1 MIIFLRTLILLL
13 KTLDYYRGANVL
25 NVQLVLSYIH
35 VGSHVPN
42 TQPVPRMEHDAFIRE
57 CHNSYVLYNNPCG
70 TAPKGQQ
77 NGDLL
82 QRLKFSTFSNQN
94 QDYHLP

>member
-1 MIIFLRTLILLL
+1 
-13 KTLDYYRGANVL
+13 
-25 NVQLVLSYIH
+25 
-35 VGSHVPN
+35 
-42 TQPVPRMEHDAFIRE
+42 MEHDAFIRE
-57 CHNSYVLYNNPCG
+57 CHNSYILYNNPCG

-82 QRLKFSTFSNQN
+82 QKLKVSTFTNQN